1 MSIWRPSTTALL
13 IGGVVVI
20 VIAVAI
26 AFVVTNFKPTTSVK
40 LGGGVFDV
48 WIAKDEP
55 SRVTG
60 LSGVEELK
68 PNGGLLMAF
77 ASDDTW
83 EIWMK
88 DMKVA
93 LDIVWLDS
101 TKEVVHI
108 VKNASPELSTDKIFK
123 PTKPARYVL
132 ELPAGAV
139 QEFNINVGQTAE
151 FEIGEVKE

>member
-1 MSIWRPSTTALL
+1 MSIWRPSTTAILV
-13 IGGVVVI
+13 GGVVVI
-20 VIAVAI
+20 VIAAAI
-26 AFVVTNFKPTTSVK
+26 AFAAANFKPATSVK
-40 LGGGVFDV
+40 IGGGVFSV
-48 WIAKDEP
+48 WMATDEP

-60 LSGVEELK
+60 LSGVEILK

-77 ASDDTW
+77 ASDGLW

-93 LDIVWLDS
+93 LDIIWLDN

-132 ELPAGAV
+132 ELPAGTV
-139 QEFNINVGQTAE
+139 EEFDINVGQKAE
-151 FEIGEVKE
+151 FEVGEVKE